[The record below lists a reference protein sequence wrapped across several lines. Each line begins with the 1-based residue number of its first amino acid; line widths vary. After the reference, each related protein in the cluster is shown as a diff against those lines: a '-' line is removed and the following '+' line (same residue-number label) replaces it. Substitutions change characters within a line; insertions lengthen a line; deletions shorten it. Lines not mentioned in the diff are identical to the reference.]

1 MQQYNFNHSRRKLQN
16 KNKNPKMHL
25 ELTIDSSAISEQKFI
40 QALFS
45 FPSFLSSTLLPA
57 PATADRTPAKG
68 VGAEPKRHLAGGCG
82 GEGAL
87 ERGRGGRGAGAPAA
101 AYEEVRGLPLVVRE
115 AASRTGTSK
124 VKAETGI
131 QTPRSR
137 MVSGARRRRGWMPRR
152 PPAVQ
157 PRDDHAC

>member
-1 MQQYNFNHSRRKLQN
+1 MTRVVGQLK
-16 KNKNPKMHL
+16 
-25 ELTIDSSAISEQKFI
+25 LTIDSSTISEHKKDVQSLFFFPVLLSSILLRSTLSEQKFI

-45 FPSFLSSTLLPA
+45 FPSLLSSTTLLPA

-82 GEGAL
+82 GEGTL

-101 AYEEVRGLPLVVRE
+101 AYEEVRGLALVVRE

-124 VKAETGI
+124 ERVDATA
-131 QTPRSR
+131 TS
-137 MVSGARRRRGWMPRR
+137 SS
-152 PPAVQ
+152 PA
-157 PRDDHAC
+157 